1 VVADIEQTDLPGVG
15 TRYDFATRAGDRLG
29 VLVHRGGRREL
40 LLYDRDDPDSC
51 RSTIALDESDA
62 RTMSELLGGPR
73 LLEHLDEV
81 RQQVE
86 GLVIE
91 WLRVG
96 ATAPLA
102 GSTLADAAIHTRT
115 GVSIVAIVRGND
127 VAVSPG
133 ADERLRPDDLV
144 VAVGTVAGVDEVAE
158 ALRDR

>member
-1 VVADIEQTDLPGVG
+1 VVADIVQTDLPGVG

-29 VLVHRGGRREL
+29 VLVHRNGRREL
-40 LLYDRDDPDSC
+40 LLYDRSDPDTC

-91 WLRVG
+91 WLRVE
-96 ATAPLA
+96 ASAQLA

-115 GVSIVAIVRGND
+115 GVSLVAIVRGHE
-127 VAVSPG
+127 VIISPG
-133 ADERLRPDDLV
+133 ADEQLQPDDLV
-144 VAVGTVAGVDEVAE
+144 VAVGTTAGVEQVAE